1 MKILLLSFG
10 LSLTVITASAQSK
23 GPLVIPGRNLGEKAT
38 YTRPDD
44 AICQPALNIPFGEKN
59 DRALTANEST
69 IRPYPT
75 DFIYTLT
82 GPWEQ
87 YGQWDFKAV
96 IFRTGERVI
105 TFMMEIHGVPHP
117 RNDWKTFAQDGLPTH
132 LWVRM
137 GR

>member
-69 IRPYPT
+69 IGTTYYDLQTNKALSNRFYLYADGT
-75 DFIYTLT
+75 MGAVWTMGFQSSDFPDRGT
-82 GPWEQ
+82 G
-87 YGQWDFKAV
+87 YNFY
-96 IFRTGERVI
+96 
-105 TFMMEIHGVPHP
+105 
-117 RNDWKTFAQDGLPTH
+117 DGNSFILDMIDANFTI
-132 LWVRM
+132 VFNQ
-137 GR
+137 G